1 MQGKRAKKQNDQN
14 YSFLEIG
21 KEKMIGI
28 QKGFDGVRNDEFK
41 RFHIKDEYLFEPII
55 KEKPKQKDFFE
66 KGEK

>member
-1 MQGKRAKKQNDQN
+1 MQGKKAKSQNDQN

-41 RFHIKDEYLFEPII
+41 RFHIKEEYLFQGPI
-55 KEKPKQKDFFE
+55 KEKPKQKDFFS